1 MRGCAGRF
9 LTLRVEVVVHE
20 IYCSSLVYLHGKL
33 IQKGKEAILAEI
45 IFNEFYNNYKTLF
58 LVFLKLILN
67 QYFIIENAHDRI
79 FLLFKTLYC
88 MGKNNNNPNKQAL
101 SSNIADKPKG
111 RDSEN
116 REPRALAELVP
127 ADCVVSGCTPP
138 PQLGCPRP
146 GADPRP
152 GGDSN
157 PAGPLSVSI
166 LRLLHLELGLLT
178 VT

>member
-88 MGKNNNNPNKQAL
+88 MGKNNNNPNKQPSAVTL
-101 SSNIADKPKG
+101 LINLRAGTLKTG
-111 RDSEN
+111 N
-116 REPRALAELVP
+116 REHWLNL
-127 ADCVVSGCTPP
+127 S
-138 PQLGCPRP
+138 PQ
-146 GADPRP
+146 
-152 GGDSN
+152 
-157 PAGPLSVSI
+157 
-166 LRLLHLELGLLT
+166 T
-178 VT
+178 V